1 VAQHLRFG
9 IYHRV
14 RFAGQ
19 KNTPTRDGFFKDE
32 LPAKKN
38 YLRSKSTIVVRL
50 RGKIRKIKTCLKA
63 SGQIEDSIVRKVGYH
78 AKSN

>member
-32 LPAKKN
+32 LPAKKK
-38 YLRSKSTIVVRL
+38 LL
-50 RGKIRKIKTCLKA
+50 A
-63 SGQIEDSIVRKVGYH
+63 EQINDCGSLTRQNQED
-78 AKSN
+78 